1 MLEERSGRLASAQQ
15 RFFSNPAEPAEPSDW
30 EIPLAIVT
38 PSGTEQ
44 VLYTN
49 ASAAAFDALLTQRA
63 ASERWVKVNQNSLCL
78 LQQRRDAVQISNHY
92 EAIAVETFLR
102 NVQPNRLCR
111 SVQLHDGRS
120 LDLRV
125 FYDFKRTSESRLL
138 CTWIEYCS
146 ASNGF
151 GVFDRIDVAF

>member
-1 MLEERSGRLASAQQ
+1 MGRSA
-15 RFFSNPAEPAEPSDW
+15 AEPRKTAALHFEGKQAIQSVENRQFRVREPVDLRESDHRVQRGRRLL
-30 EIPLAIVT
+30 E
-38 PSGTEQ
+38 
-44 VLYTN
+44 
-49 ASAAAFDALLTQRA
+49 AAVRL
-63 ASERWVKVNQNSLCL
+63 VNQNLLCL
-78 LQQRRDAVQISNHY
+78 LEQRGDAVQISNHY
-92 EAIAVETFLR
+92 EAIAVETFFR